1 MDTITVI
8 FIFLF
13 LALGLPGLWLVS
25 ELKNSN
31 KKDRISFGI
40 LALIS
45 TVLITGAFGLIDR
58 LNYSTNYAMIS
69 KHLVGSTI
77 SQLEQGNT
85 VLVLSSFKELQSQ
98 FRIREGT
105 PIDRYDQLVKEAV
118 SKMEQKK

>member
-25 ELKNSN
+25 ELKNSH

-40 LALIS
+40 LSLIS

-69 KHLVGSTI
+69 KYLVGTTI

-85 VLVLSSFKELQSQ
+85 ALVLSSFKKLQSQ
-98 FRIREGT
+98 FRIHQGA

>member
-13 LALGLPGLWLVS
+13 LVLGLPGLWLVS

-58 LNYSTNYAMIS
+58 LNYSTNYAAIS
-69 KHLVGSTI
+69 KHLVGATI
-77 SQLEQGNT
+77 SQLEKGNT

-98 FRIREGT
+98 FKIREGA

-118 SKMEQKK
+118 SKMEKNK

>member
-13 LALGLPGLWLVS
+13 LALGLPGFWLVS